1 MVKLKNDERI
11 KNYRTNPHDLTN
23 IVWPLLVL
31 AIILLFNLFF
41 TEHFFRIVVRDDHL
55 FGSLIDILNRAAP
68 VMLLAIGMTLVIA
81 TAGIDISV
89 GSVTVIS
96 GAIAAVLIAK
106 GNAPLFQVIAV
117 PLVVVMIL
125 GAWNGLLVSYVGIQ
139 PIIATLILLVA
150 GRGIAQLITDGQ
162 IIVFENKP
170 FEFIGN
176 GFLFGLPFS
185 ITIVT
190 VVLLIT
196 GTLARK
202 TALGLFIESVGGNP
216 NASRYSGVNARGI
229 KSLVYIFTAFCAGIA
244 GLIAASNIK
253 AADPNSSGLNIELD
267 AILAVVIGGTS
278 MNGGKFSLLGSI
290 VGAIFIQTLTTTIL
304 TRGVPVQV
312 TLVVK
317 ALVVFAVC
325 LLQSE
330 AFRRGIQVRLSRRAA
345 A

>member
-1 MVKLKNDERI
+1 MVKLKNDEWI
-11 KNYRTNPHDLTN
+11 KNSRARTRDLTN

-41 TEHFFRIVVRDDHL
+41 TEHFFRIVVRDGHL

-89 GSVTVIS
+89 GSVMAIS

-106 GNAPLFQVIAV
+106 GNAPLFQVVGV
-117 PLVVVMIL
+117 PLLAVMIL

-150 GRGIAQLITDGQ
+150 GRGIAQLVTDGQ

-185 ITIVT
+185 ITIVA
-190 VVLLIT
+190 VVLIIT
-196 GTLARK
+196 GTLTRK

-278 MNGGKFSLLGSI
+278 MNGGKFFLLGSI
-290 VGAIFIQTLTTTIL
+290 IGAIFIQTLTTTIL